1 MWFDQMWFD
10 QMWFD
15 QMWFDQVWFD
25 QRQPQQGLL
34 FFLNVVHANSEP
46 VLFEPDESSPDSV
59 PAAPPG

>member
-1 MWFDQMWFD
+1 
-10 QMWFD
+10 MWFD